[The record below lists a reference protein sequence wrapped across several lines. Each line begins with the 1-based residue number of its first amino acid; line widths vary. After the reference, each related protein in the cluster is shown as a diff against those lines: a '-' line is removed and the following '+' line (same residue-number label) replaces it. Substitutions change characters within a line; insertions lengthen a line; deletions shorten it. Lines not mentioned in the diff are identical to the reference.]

1 MTEFALSVMVQEEIV
16 LDTVKAPAIIVMV
29 SAQLKTDI
37 FIEVKK

>member
-1 MTEFALSVMVQEEIV
+1 MIGFALSVMVQEEMHAG
-16 LDTVKAPAIIVMV
+16 TVKAPAVIVTV